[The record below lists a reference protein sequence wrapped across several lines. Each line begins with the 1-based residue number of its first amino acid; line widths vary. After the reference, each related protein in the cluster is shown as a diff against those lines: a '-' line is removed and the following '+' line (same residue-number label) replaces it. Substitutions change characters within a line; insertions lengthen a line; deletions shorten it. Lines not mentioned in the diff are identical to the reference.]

1 MLAAFSVLYWAFI
14 VLTMPL
20 LFLVALAVFAVTWPF
35 DRRRVALHLF
45 SCAWA
50 SFYVHMNPL
59 WRNEVRGRERLP
71 WRAPAV
77 IVANHLSMIDI
88 LVLYGLYRPFKW
100 VSKESLFRVP
110 FLGWNMVLNGYVPLR
125 RGATESIRR
134 MYARCAELL
143 AQGSPILLFPEGTRS
158 ASGALQPFKD
168 GAFRLA
174 VEAGVPV
181 IPVAIRGTWDTLP
194 KHGLVL
200 RNRMDAVVEVLEPL
214 DPERFPS
221 HVELRDA
228 ARAAIESALAR
239 IAAERTG
246 GQRPARAPPGSPPQA

>member
-1 MLAAFSVLYWAFI
+1 VLAAFSILYWAFI

-20 LFLVALAVFAVTWPF
+20 FFPLALVVFAVTWPF

-59 WRNEVRGRERLP
+59 WRNEVRGRDRLP

-125 RGATESIRR
+125 RGAAESIRR

-181 IPVAIRGTWDTLP
+181 IPVAIQGTWDTLP

-200 RNRMDAVVEVLEPL
+200 RNRMDAIVEVLEPL
-214 DPERFPS
+214 HPERYPT

-228 ARAAIESALAR
+228 ARAAIESALER
-239 IAAERTG
+239 IAAERAG
-246 GQRPARAPPGSPPQA
+246 GRREGARAAG

>member
-1 MLAAFSVLYWAFI
+1 MLAAFSVLYWAFF
-14 VLTMPL
+14 VLTMPPF
-20 LFLVALAVFAVTWPF
+20 FLGALAIFLVTWPF

-59 WRNEVRGRERLP
+59 WRSRVRGRERLP

-77 IVANHLSMIDI
+77 IVANHLSMVDI
-88 LVLYGLYRPFKW
+88 LVLYGLHRPFKW

-110 FLGWNMVLNGYVPLR
+110 FLGWNMALNGYVPLR
-125 RGATESIRR
+125 RGASESIRR
-134 MYARCAELL
+134 MYARCRELL
-143 AQGSPILLFPEGTRS
+143 AQGSPVLLFPEGTRS

-174 VEAGVPV
+174 MQAGVPV
-181 IPVAIRGTWDTLP
+181 IPVALSGTWDTLP
-194 KHGLVL
+194 KHGHVL
-200 RNRMDAVVEVLEPL
+200 RNRMDAVVEVLAPI
-214 DPERFPS
+214 DPRSFPS

-228 ARAAIESALAR
+228 ARAAIETALER
-239 IAAERTG
+239 IAAERAGPGAT
-246 GQRPARAPPGSPPQA
+246 ARRAAG